1 MRPCHL
7 NIFDYGTIPKNIINY
22 SILGFS
28 LLLAYNTREDLRIYI
43 VLFVSTFVQILLCS
57 CLVSCH
63 GISIIYCFIF
73 GFLIKSYR
81 DKKDYKTS
89 NYLILMTTLLIL
101 VSGITFDIQF
111 TKLLLFIFYH
121 TLFIGVGACFAF
133 IPPKF
138 IK

>member
-1 MRPCHL
+1 MGPCHL

-22 SILGFS
+22 SILGLS
-28 LLLAYNTREDLRIYI
+28 LLLAYNSKDDLRIYI
-43 VLFVSTFVQILLCS
+43 VVFVSTFVQILLCS

-63 GISIIYCFIF
+63 GISIFYCFNF

-111 TKLLLFIFYH
+111 TKLLLFIFNH
-121 TLFIGVGACFAF
+121 ALFIGVGACFTF
-133 IPPKF
+133 IPPNI

>member
-22 SILGFS
+22 SILGISF
-28 LLLAYNTREDLRIYI
+28 LLAYNTREDLRIYI
-43 VLFVSTFVQILLCS
+43 VLCVSTFVQILLCS

-89 NYLILMTTLLIL
+89 NNLILMTTLLIF
-101 VSGITFDIQF
+101 VSGITFNIQF
-111 TKLLLFIFYH
+111 TKLLVFLLYH
-121 TLFIGVGACFAF
+121 MLFIGVGASFTL
-133 IPPKF
+133 IPPK
-138 IK
+138 IMK

>member
-22 SILGFS
+22 SILGLS
-28 LLLAYNTREDLRIYI
+28 LLLAYNSKDDLRIYI
-43 VLFVSTFVQILLCS
+43 VVFVSSFVQILLCS

-111 TKLLLFIFYH
+111 TKLLLFIFNH
-121 TLFIGVGACFAF
+121 ALFIGVGACFAF
-133 IPPKF
+133 IPPNI